1 METEHIECACHS
13 IEHTIHLI
21 AIGDNEVSMNLF
33 LSDVPWYKRVWKAIK
48 YVFGYKCI
56 YGQFDEFIIDKE
68 GANEFISF
76 LSKNVLDKAG
86 IV

>member
-33 LSDVPWYKRVWKAIK
+33 LSDVPWYLRVLRGVK
-48 YVFGYKCI
+48 YIFGYKSI
-56 YGQFDEFIIDKE
+56 FGHFDEFIIDKD
-68 GANEFISF
+68 AA
-76 LSKNVLDKAG
+76 SKMVDCLQKNT
-86 IV
+86 